1 MTRLRRERHGQ
12 PTLLLIIGAAAV
24 GALAGGIASGV
35 DVLVKNPD
43 LATSHAHAISAVY
56 ATAS

>member
-1 MTRLRRERHGQ
+1 LFY
-12 PTLLLIIGAAAV
+12 AATD
-24 GALAGGIASGV
+24 SGV

-43 LATSHAHAISAVY
+43 LATSHTYAISAVC

>member
-1 MTRLRRERHGQ
+1 
-12 PTLLLIIGAAAV
+12 LLLIIGAAAV